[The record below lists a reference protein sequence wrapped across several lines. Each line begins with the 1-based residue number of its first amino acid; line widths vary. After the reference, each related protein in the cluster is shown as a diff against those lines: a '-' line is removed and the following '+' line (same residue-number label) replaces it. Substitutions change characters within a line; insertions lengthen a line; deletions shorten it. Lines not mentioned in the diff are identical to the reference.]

1 MSYIDKVEAVLK
13 KYLEREETI
22 DTVKRMYA
30 AVRLADETL
39 AGRAPDAI
47 AVAQMLV
54 DLVIGIPNSSV
65 MRVSNGAVGT
75 AFTIAV
81 NAHYDGISYVQQMAE
96 TPESD
101 AEKKRALAVK
111 SVACHYVMHEVAL
124 QALLWEKGP
133 GDYRQKAQ
141 AFRDEL
147 TAIQE

>member
-1 MSYIDKVEAVLK
+1 MSYITKVEAVLR
-13 KYLEREETI
+13 KYLEREETV
-22 DTVKRMYA
+22 DMVKRMYS

-39 AGRAPDAI
+39 AGKAVEPS

-54 DLVIGIPNSSV
+54 DLVIGIPNSAV
-65 MRVSNGAVGT
+65 MQASRGAVGT

-81 NAHYDGISYVQQMAE
+81 NAHYDGISYMQKMVE

-101 AEKKRALAVK
+101 VDKKRDLAVK